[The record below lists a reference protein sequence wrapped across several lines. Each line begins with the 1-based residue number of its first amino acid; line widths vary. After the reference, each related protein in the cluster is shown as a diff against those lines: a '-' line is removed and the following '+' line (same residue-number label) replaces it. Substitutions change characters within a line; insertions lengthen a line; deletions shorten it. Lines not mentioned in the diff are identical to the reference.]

1 MRNDASITYAPINT
15 LKRVAEGVW
24 IVDGP
29 TIRFGWPWPKFRF
42 STRMTIVRLVSGE
55 LFLHSPTQLT
65 GALQSEIS
73 RLGCVRFI
81 IAPNRV
87 HYSWIPEWR
96 TAFPSAD
103 VYFAPRVR
111 EQAGQQIAF
120 EGLPLAADAGYPWD
134 MEIAGPALRRRT
146 RRRGRRWSWRWRC

>member
-24 IVDGP
+24 IVDGA

-42 STRMTIVRLVSGE
+42 STRMTLVRLASGE

-65 GALQSEIS
+65 GTLQSEIP

-87 HYSWIPEWR
+87 HYSWVPEWR

-103 VYFAPRVR
+103 VYLAPRVR
-111 EQAGQQIAF
+111 EQAGHNK
-120 EGLPLAADAGYPWD
+120 LPCLSQSTRATLG
-134 MEIAGPALRRRT
+134 T
-146 RRRGRRWSWRWRC
+146 RRSRRFRYPAAT